1 MNGTLAEMHC
11 TIDDMS
17 PEVLGYATQ
26 ALFEAGALDVYTI
39 PVYMKK
45 NRPGILLTCV
55 CREAD
60 AEKFAALL
68 LKHTTTLGVRKTV
81 CETFALYRR
90 IETVSTPYGPLR
102 VKYAEGYG
110 VTRAKAEY
118 EDVARMARET
128 GRSLTDMTNALT
140 PYLHSAEEKTP

>member
-45 NRPGILLTCV
+45 NRPGTLLTV
-55 CREAD
+55 LCREAQKETVVQ
-60 AEKFAALL
+60 AIF
-68 LKHTTTLGVRKTV
+68 KHTATIGIRETL
-81 CETFALYRR
+81 CRR
-90 IETVSTPYGPLR
+90 YVLTRTEETVETALGPVR
-102 VKYAEGYG
+102 RKVSSGYG
-110 VTRAKAEY
+110 VQRAKFEHDDLAALAEKN
-118 EDVARMARET
+118 
-128 GRSLTDMTNALT
+128 GLSLTEVM
-140 PYLHSAEEKTP
+140 EKIDR

>member
-45 NRPGILLTCV
+45 NRLKEKIRKSKAPDKDKFLL
-55 CREAD
+55 
-60 AEKFAALL
+60 F
-68 LKHTTTLGVRKTV
+68 
-81 CETFALYRR
+81 
-90 IETVSTPYGPLR
+90 
-102 VKYAEGYG
+102 
-110 VTRAKAEY
+110 
-118 EDVARMARET
+118 
-128 GRSLTDMTNALT
+128 
-140 PYLHSAEEKTP
+140 